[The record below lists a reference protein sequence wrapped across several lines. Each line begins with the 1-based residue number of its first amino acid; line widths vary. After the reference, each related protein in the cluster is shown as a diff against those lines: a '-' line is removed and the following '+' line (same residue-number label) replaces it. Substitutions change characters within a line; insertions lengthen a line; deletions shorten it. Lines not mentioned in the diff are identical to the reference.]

1 MEEHQAHVYRT
12 LSFHRTVYSRNLSW
26 TGQSVRLWWVKAGKL
41 APHAA
46 RRPERLQAVLAGRG
60 EWLFHSNEL
69 QRSHVPARKLCLRA
83 FEPARRM
90 RRKPPV
96 LTPPEPCN
104 LPRSALTQSVKERNC

>member
-1 MEEHQAHVYRT
+1 MILET
-12 LSFHRTVYSRNLSW
+12 
-26 TGQSVRLWWVKAGKL
+26 SVGRGSVCGYGGCR
-41 APHAA
+41 A
-46 RRPERLQAVLAGRG
+46 RRNEA

-96 LTPPEPCN
+96 LTRQNPEPCN
-104 LPRSALTQSVKERNC
+104 LPRSAPTQWVKERNC